1 MYESEDNKYVPLY
14 FAGKQAFMSFLRGV
28 ASTLCIGLAETIN
41 KIGPAFLENC
51 PSFMTPGQGAS

>member
-1 MYESEDNKYVPLY
+1 MYEGEDNKYVLSTPR
-14 FAGKQAFMSFLRGV
+14 GKQTFMSFLRGV
-28 ASTLCIGLAETIN
+28 ASALCIGLAETIN